1 MQILTTVAQLRAWR
15 AACLAAGR
23 TVALV
28 PTMGNLHRGH
38 LELVALAK
46 AEASVA
52 LASIFVN
59 PTQFGAHD
67 DLSSYPRTP
76 TADCQRLRAAGC
88 DAVFMPEVEQ
98 MYPQGSEGMA
108 CVDVPGLSDILC
120 GASRPGHFVGVATVV
135 CKLFNLAQPD
145 VAVFGQ
151 KDFQQLMVIRRLVR
165 DLNFPV
171 RIVGAPIVREADG
184 LAMSSRNRYLSAEQ
198 RAVAPLLHR
207 VLEDTAA
214 ALRGGGET
222 FADLRARGLA
232 RWRSAGMRADY
243 LAIRRRENLN
253 RPLPDDHALV
263 ILAAVFLGRAR
274 LIDNVTVDLP
284 V

>member
-1 MQILTTVAQLRAWR
+1 MEVLTTVAQLRAWR

-23 TVALV
+23 TVALA

-38 LELVALAK
+38 LGLVVLAK

-59 PTQFGAHD
+59 PTQFGAHE

-76 TADCQRLRAAGC
+76 AADCERLRAVGC
-88 DAVFMPEVEQ
+88 DAVFMPAVEQ
-98 MYPQGSEGMA
+98 MYPRGNEGMA

-135 CKLFNLAQPD
+135 SKLFNLVQPD
-145 VAVFGQ
+145 AAVFGQ

-171 RIVGAPIVREADG
+171 RIVGAPIAREADG
-184 LAMSSRNRYLSAEQ
+184 LAMSSRNRYLSAGQ
-198 RAVAPLLHR
+198 RAIAPLLYR
-207 VLEDTAA
+207 VLKDTAA
-214 ALRGGGET
+214 ALRQGGAT
-222 FADLRARGLA
+222 FAELEAQGVARLRDAGL
-232 RWRSAGMRADY
+232 RADY
-243 LAIRRRENLN
+243 LAIRRREDLK

-274 LIDNVTVDLP
+274 LIDNVTVALP